1 MGILCATSGLL
12 AALLRQARES
22 LHDEGHPVSDP
33 QKNMPI
39 MGQLSLQEEFALL
52 YRFKSKDMGDVI
64 MLEPTG
70 RQILEIIGKDPAAQG
85 IILPE
90 QMPAAIAALE
100 AAIALEESGDHTHGD
115 DAESEGVESSTG
127 VGLHQRALPFIALL
141 KANHKSGHQVVWG
154 V

>member
-1 MGILCATSGLL
+1 M
-12 AALLRQARES
+12 
-22 LHDEGHPVSDP
+22 
-33 QKNMPI
+33 
-39 MGQLSLQEEFALL
+39 L

-70 RQILEIIGKDPAAQG
+70 RQILEIIGKDPSPQG

-90 QMPAAIAALE
+90 QMPAAIAALQ
-100 AAIALEESGDHTHGD
+100 AAIALEESGDVVGTG
-115 DAESEGVESSTG
+115 DAEGEEVEPGKG

-141 KANHKSGHQVVWG
+141 RANLKSGQQVVWG